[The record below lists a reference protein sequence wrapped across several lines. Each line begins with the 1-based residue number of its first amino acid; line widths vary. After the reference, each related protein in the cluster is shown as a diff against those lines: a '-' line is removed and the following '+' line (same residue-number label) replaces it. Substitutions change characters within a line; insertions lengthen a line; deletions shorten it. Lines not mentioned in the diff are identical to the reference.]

1 MFLKLPP
8 PEPTVKKENYV
19 APANMGA
26 YYNYGGGCIAGHCKV
41 TMADGTTKL
50 VRDIKKGDFV
60 LSATGKSTKVVC
72 VLVTKVNKVIDM
84 INLHQGLSITPY
96 HPIKVNGEW
105 KFPTNVAPAS
115 KQFVSEYFNFVLE
128 DAPSMLVNGVECIG
142 LGHGLTDNE
151 VVSHDY
157 LGTAKILDD
166 LKMMTGWSEGLVQV
180 GSFSRDSVTQ
190 RITKLL
196 QAPISA

>member
-1 MFLKLPP
+1 
-8 PEPTVKKENYV
+8 
-19 APANMGA
+19 
-26 YYNYGGGCIAGHCKV
+26 
-41 TMADGTTKL
+41 MADGTTKL

-60 LSATGKSTKVVC
+60 LSATGKSTKIVC